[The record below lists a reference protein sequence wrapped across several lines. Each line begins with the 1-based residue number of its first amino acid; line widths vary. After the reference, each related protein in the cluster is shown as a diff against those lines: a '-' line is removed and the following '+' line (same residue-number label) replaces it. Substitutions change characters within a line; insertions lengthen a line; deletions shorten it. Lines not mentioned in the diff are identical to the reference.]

1 MVKQKN
7 IILGAILMFALT
19 SLVTEASTSHTRKHV
34 VLKSYKVAST
44 KIHARTKLADN
55 NAYKVEKVNFN
66 MSPSEP
72 SVMSMP
78 SLASAKAMI
87 VNQATGE
94 VLYAK
99 NTEAA
104 TPIASVTKLMTAMVM
119 LDAHLPMDEYLT
131 VSDEDIDTLKGT
143 HSRLQVGTTLTR
155 AEFLHLA
162 IMSSENRAASVLGR
176 NYPGGLYAFAQAMN
190 RKATTLGMT
199 HSRFVDP
206 TGLNSDNVSTAED
219 LVKMVKAAYTYPQ
232 IRQVSTSAAQEF
244 AIAGY
249 RNPVE
254 FHNTN
259 VLVRET
265 SDSWTIGLSK
275 TGFINEAGRC
285 LVMQAEIAGQ
295 PVIIVLLD
303 SASKN
308 QRIGDAQRVRKWIE
322 NGSVIKRVG

>member
-1 MVKQKN
+1 MVRQKN
-7 IILGAILMFALT
+7 ILLGVMLMFALASVT
-19 SLVTEASTSHTRKHV
+19 TEAATKHVQKHV
-34 VLKSYKVAST
+34 VLKSHKVASNT
-44 KIHARTKLADN
+44 RIKTKLAEN
-55 NAYKVEKVNFN
+55 NTYNVEKVNFN
-66 MSPSEP
+66 VSPAETGLIGS
-72 SVMSMP
+72 P

-87 VNQATGE
+87 VNQTTGE

-99 NTEAA
+99 NTDAT

-131 VSDEDIDTLKGT
+131 VSDEDVDTLKGT
-143 HSRLQVGTTLTR
+143 HSRLQVGTILTR

-176 NYPGGLYAFAQAMN
+176 NYPGGLPAFAQAMN
-190 RKATTLGMT
+190 RKAAALGMT

-206 TGLNSDNVSTAED
+206 TGLNSENVSTAED

-232 IRQVSTSAAQEF
+232 IRQVSTSAGQEF

-259 VLVRET
+259 VLIRT
-265 SDSWTIGLSK
+265 SNDNWSIGLSK

-303 SASKN
+303 SATKN